1 MPATRRTAI
10 IRAIWATLFLL
21 IALGPYLAV
30 KLGAQD
36 AAFVGVFLTPIFLA
50 ASALMGV
57 GAITAGSR
65 ISDSHKRIIAGWS
78 LTVVAAALAALILY
92 LGSYVLA
99 ATPFC
104 TDSLTT
110 ADCVREIGVPIYVC
124 IGGFIV
130 IGALA
135 VVVAPIT
142 ALVDAGQTR
151 DWLWFTIMLLSLL
164 LSVVGLVSIFVA
176 FNTFNVDALKAG
188 MLNAFTQP
196 DLSVIGRVAA
206 PLLLPLLALFY
217 SLTGREAPKDA

>member
-1 MPATRRTAI
+1 MPAARRTAI
-10 IRAIWATLFLL
+10 IRTIWAILFLL

-50 ASALMGV
+50 ASALMAV

-65 ISDSHKRIIAGWS
+65 IADPHKRIVAGWS

-99 ATPFC
+99 ATPYC
-104 TDSLTT
+104 TDPSSA
-110 ADCVREIGVPIYVC
+110 ADCARAIGVPIYACV
-124 IGGFIV
+124 GGFVV
-130 IGALA
+130 ISALA

-142 ALVDAGQTR
+142 ALVDAAQTR

-164 LSVVGLVSIFVA
+164 LALAGLVSIFLA
-176 FNTFNVDALKAG
+176 FNTFNLDAVKAD
-188 MLNAFTQP
+188 LLHAFTQP
-196 DLSVIGRVAA
+196 DWLVVGRAA
-206 PLLLPLLALFY
+206 ALLLLPLFALFY
-217 SLTGREAPKDA
+217 SLTGREGPKDA